1 MKTHEREIIQDP
13 HISPSNDLVLPS
25 YTEAT
30 SGEQSSAPLPPAS
43 NFISIHKMNGS
54 IKGTWVVDTDLKVPE
69 ALLSPPPST
78 GERHHLS
85 LTSFNGPIAADVA
98 FLSGNPNRASILL
111 DTKNGEI
118 SLNIVCAIH
127 DPGVSR

>member
-1 MKTHEREIIQDP
+1 
-13 HISPSNDLVLPS
+13 
-25 YTEAT
+25 
-30 SGEQSSAPLPPAS
+30 
-43 NFISIHKMNGS
+43 MNGS